1 MNSKRI
7 IELDVKPKS
16 IKFLEE
22 NIRENICDLELGKD
36 FLEVVLK
43 QFITEKKNNKVDFIK
58 IKNCLLKDILKKLK
72 WQVIGWE
79 KCENICILNM

>member
-1 MNSKRI
+1 MKSKRI

-22 NIRENICDLELGKD
+22 NIGENICDLELGKD

-43 QFITEKKNNKVDFIK
+43 QFITEKKIKVDFIK

>member
-22 NIRENICDLELGKD
+22 NIGENICDLELGKD
-36 FLEVVLK
+36 FSEVVLK
-43 QFITEKKNNKVDFIK
+43 QFITEKKK
-58 IKNCLLKDILKKLK
+58 
-72 WQVIGWE
+72 
-79 KCENICILNM
+79 